1 MTKCIIHSN
10 ISLCEGGDTL
20 VEKTIKEIR
29 ETEQKAEEMISNA
42 KMQSA
47 QILENA
53 KQEAVTLKSGMIGE
67 AQEKAERARSAAQH
81 AGGERLE
88 AALKAADKEIAELRQ
103 TAKSKEEEAVHLI
116 IQNLI

>member
-1 MTKCIIHSN
+1 M
-10 ISLCEGGDTL
+10 

-42 KMQSA
+42 KLQST
-47 QILENA
+47 QILEKA
-53 KQEAVTLKSGMIGE
+53 KQEAATLKSGMIGE
-67 AQEKAERARSAAQH
+67 AQEKAEKTKSAAQH
-81 AGGERLE
+81 AGEERLE

-103 TAKSKEEEAVHLI
+103 LAKSKEKEAVQCI

>member
-1 MTKCIIHSN
+1 M
-10 ISLCEGGDTL
+10 

-29 ETEQKAEEMISNA
+29 ETEQKAEEIISNA
-42 KMQSA
+42 KMQST

-67 AQEKAERARSAAQH
+67 AQEKAEKTRSAGR
-81 AGGERLE
+81 AGEERLG

-103 TAKSKEEEAVHLI
+103 IAKSKEEEAVQRI